1 MDIARANE
9 EVLDE
14 EVFEIRFGLG
24 VGFRLGLGFGL
35 GVGFRLGLGLRWE
48 SNDRDNEDWGEGRL
62 GGVDILQFFKTQ

>member
-24 VGFRLGLGFGL
+24 VGFRLGLG
-35 GVGFRLGLGLRWE
+35 LRWE
-48 SNDRDNEDWGEGRL
+48 SNDCNNEDWREEQI
-62 GGVDILQFFKTQ
+62 GGVDFW